1 MHFALG
7 ELALGFNWLAKAY
20 QDRCFELIVN
30 NVDFRFDALRGDS
43 RFTALA
49 AQLGVTEATSAGRR
63 EQSPWAA
70 LRRAHLRK
78 YRGEALASVPHSAP
92 ASFAIVAAQSDA
104 IGPKHFSG
112 SGSCPGVSFCNP
124 GTFLGRPNRRSR

>member
-1 MHFALG
+1 MRSASFANPLDLSKKRYVSPFEFFSMHFALG

-49 AQLGVTEATSAGRR
+49 AQLGVTEATSAG
-63 EQSPWAA
+63 
-70 LRRAHLRK
+70 
-78 YRGEALASVPHSAP
+78 
-92 ASFAIVAAQSDA
+92 
-104 IGPKHFSG
+104 
-112 SGSCPGVSFCNP
+112 
-124 GTFLGRPNRRSR
+124 